1 MSLKSKII
9 SKLKEKAKSL
19 KINLSNVRINGLADK
34 LDSIVDNE
42 DDIDGEID
50 KLDSILSFKELATLD
65 DAKRNADRLAAEQE
79 DEDEDQDDDEPETQP
94 NEQPDKKKNKSVE
107 TNNDEMPAWFKAQV
121 ESQNKVIEGL
131 TNQLTT
137 FQKQGTAKT
146 RRELLESK
154 IKDAPEKFKSRT
166 LRDFDRLKIETDEDF
181 EDYLADIEQDVADEI
196 QFAAD
201 AGLGIDSPTGG
212 IGGQKL
218 KDDEVSPAMKQL
230 VEQRKAEATAKANA

>member
-19 KINLSNVRINGLADK
+19 KINLSNVRINGIADK

-79 DEDEDQDDDEPETQP
+79 DENEDQEDDEPETQP
-94 NEQPDKKKNKSVE
+94 NEQTDKKKTKSEE
-107 TNNDEMPAWFKAQV
+107 TNKDEMPPWFKAHV
-121 ESQNKVIEGL
+121 ENQNKIIEGL
-131 TNQLTT
+131 TTQLTN
-137 FQKQGTAKT
+137 FQKQDTAKS
-146 RRELLESK
+146 RRELLEGK
-154 IKDAPEKFKSRT
+154 IKDAPEKFKLRT
-166 LRDFDRLKIETDEDF
+166 LRDFDRLKIESDEEF
-181 EDYLADIEQDVADEI
+181 NEYLADIEQDVADEI

-201 AGLGIDSPTGG
+201 SGLGIDSPTGG

-230 VEQRKAEATAKANA
+230 VEQRKAEAAAKANA

>member
-79 DEDEDQDDDEPETQP
+79 DEDDDQDDDEPETQP
-94 NEQPDKKKNKSVE
+94 NEQLNKKKNKTGE
-107 TNNDEMPAWFKAQV
+107 TNKDEMPAWFKAHV
-121 ESQNKVIEGL
+121 ESQNKVIEGIA
-131 TNQLTT
+131 NQLTT
-137 FQKQGTAKT
+137 FQKQGTAKS

-154 IKDAPEKFKSRT
+154 IKDAPDKFKSRT

-181 EDYLADIEQDVADEI
+181 EEYLADIEQDVADEI

-212 IGGQKL
+212 IRGQKL
-218 KDDEVSPAMKQL
+218 KDDEVSPAMKTL
-230 VEQRKAEATAKANA
+230 VEQRKAEAAAKANA